1 MAIDRIMAGVEDAV
15 REPAL
20 LPRVALAGGV
30 GCGILSAH
38 DFSDISP
45 RTLWSSIGDYF
56 ILFAKKRNWTKV
68 GKEGG
73 GALSYNL
80 VQNHR
85 TSLQKTAQL
94 E

>member
-1 MAIDRIMAGVEDAV
+1 VRAPIECASGVQPETV
-15 REPAL
+15 
-20 LPRVALAGGV
+20 RVALAGGV

-80 VQNHR
+80 VQNP
-85 TSLQKTAQL
+85 SNEPAKTAQL